1 MENFIFPI
9 RLEKE
14 LKNFLDF
21 PEKIPRVLCF
31 YGIPAQGKTSFAK
44 YLAEQ
49 VAVENIYF
57 DANSHS
63 REGHDSSYVVK
74 QITKI
79 DSACSVFCG
88 NKAFDKCYI
97 IDEWHDFS
105 TARQD
110 DFKTP
115 FDTIIDED
123 NKRCVKNLVI
133 ICLNTDSKKT
143 IEKVLTTAI
152 FSRCHPVRFD
162 ILASEK
168 DDIIQKT
175 IKKFPELDP
184 AIIKRSI
191 PDWRV
196 IKRALKML

>member
-14 LKNFLDF
+14 LKNFLDY
-21 PEKIPRVLCF
+21 PENIPRVLCF
-31 YGIPAQGKTSFAK
+31 YGTPAQGKTSFAK
-44 YLAEQ
+44 YFAEQ
-49 VAVENIYF
+49 VASENIYF

-63 REGHDSSYVVK
+63 REDYDSSYVVK

-79 DSACSVFCG
+79 DRTCSLFNE
-88 NKAFDKCYI
+88 NKTFDKCYI

-105 TARQD
+105 EIRQN

-115 FDTIIDED
+115 FDTIIDEE

-133 ICLNTDSKKT
+133 ICLNTDSKNT
-143 IEKVLTTAI
+143 IQKVLTPAI
-152 FSRCHPVRFD
+152 YSRCHLVRFD

-168 DDIIQKT
+168 NYIIEKT
-175 IKKFPELDP
+175 IEKFPELDP
-184 AIIKRSI
+184 AIIKASI